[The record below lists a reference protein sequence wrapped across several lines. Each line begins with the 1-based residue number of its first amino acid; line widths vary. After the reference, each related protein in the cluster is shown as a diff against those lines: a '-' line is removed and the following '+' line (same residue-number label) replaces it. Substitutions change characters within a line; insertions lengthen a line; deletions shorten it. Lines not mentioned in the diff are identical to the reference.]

1 MDYAALRNEL
11 LSDPEGIGYAA
22 YLPDEPGMVVGLL
35 NKPQFLMPKTFMVTA
50 RGVISGKGLG
60 ASAGAV
66 FLDKLETLI
75 PVASE
80 VKWAMRFMQGEQGI
94 DVGDLETQTTLN
106 DLVGAAGITQ
116 AEIDGIKAMAN
127 QPASRAEILFG
138 ANAVITI
145 DNLREAGVI

>member
-1 MDYAALRNEL
+1 MDYAALRDEL
-11 LSDPEGIGYAA
+11 QSDPEGIGYAA
-22 YLPDEPGMVVGLL
+22 YLPDEPGMVVELL
-35 NKPQFLMPKTFMVTA
+35 NKPQFLMAKTYMVTA

-60 ASAGAV
+60 ASAGAA

-94 DVGDLETQTTLN
+94 DVGDLETQITLN

-138 ANAVITI
+138 VNAVITI

>member
-1 MDYAALRNEL
+1 MDYAALRDEL
-11 LSDPEGIGYAA
+11 QSDPGGIGYAA
-22 YLPDEPGMVVGLL
+22 YLPDEPGMVVELL

-60 ASAGAV
+60 ASAGAA
-66 FLDKLETLI
+66 FLDKLETLT
-75 PVASE
+75 PVVSE

-94 DVGDLETQTTLN
+94 DVGNPETQATL
-106 DLVGAAGITQ
+106 DGLVGAAGITQ
-116 AEIDGIKAMAN
+116 VEIDGIKAMAN

-138 ANAVITI
+138 ANAAITI

>member
-1 MDYAALRNEL
+1 MDFAALRDEL
-11 LSDPEGIGYAA
+11 QSDPEGIGYAA

-75 PVASE
+75 PAVSE
-80 VKWAMRFMQGEQGI
+80 VKWAMRFMNGEQGI
-94 DVGDLETQTTLN
+94 DVGDPETRTTL
-106 DLVGAAGITQ
+106 DGLVGVAGITQ
-116 AEIDGIKAMAN
+116 MEIEGIKAMAM

-138 ANAVITI
+138 VGAAITV
-145 DNLREAGVI
+145 DNLREAEVI